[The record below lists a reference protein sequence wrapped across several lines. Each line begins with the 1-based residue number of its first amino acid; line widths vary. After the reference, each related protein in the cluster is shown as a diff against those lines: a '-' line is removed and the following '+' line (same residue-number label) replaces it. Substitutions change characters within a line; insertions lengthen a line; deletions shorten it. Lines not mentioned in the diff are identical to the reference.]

1 MIMKKTFSII
11 AFAILMAGSFAGY
24 AQNIGFGYD
33 NAGNRISR
41 FVIQLKNNAVND
53 TTRLADADLLN
64 GMKIIIKPN
73 PTSGVFSVLI
83 PKTDKEQMIK
93 IYLHDISGKVLFKNE
108 NCTNNTLID
117 ISTRENGMYVLS
129 VIVNN
134 EKRTWK
140 IIKE

>member
-1 MIMKKTFSII
+1 MKHKINLSII
-11 AFAILMAGSFAGY
+11 VAFLLISTGLF

-33 NAGNRISR
+33 AAGNRTSR
-41 FVIQLKNNAVND
+41 FIIRLKNNAVND
-53 TTRLADADLLN
+53 TTRLADEDLLN

-73 PTSGVFSVLI
+73 PTSGVFNVLI
-83 PKTDKEQMIK
+83 PKTDKEQVIK
-93 IYLHDISGKVLFKNE
+93 IYLHDVSGKVLFKNE
-108 NCTNNTLID
+108 NCANNTLID

>member
-1 MIMKKTFSII
+1 MIMKKTISII
-11 AFAILMAGSFAGY
+11 VFTILMSGSITTFAQY
-24 AQNIGFGYD
+24 MEFGYD

-41 FVIQLKNNAVND
+41 FVIHLKDKAVKD

-73 PTSGVFSVLI
+73 PTSGMLNVQI
-83 PKTDKEQMIK
+83 PKTDKKQEIK
-93 IYLHDISGKVLFKNE
+93 IYLLDVSGKVLFKNE

-117 ISTRENGMYVLS
+117 ISTRENGMYILS
-129 VIVNN
+129 VLVNN
-134 EKRTWK
+134 EKRIWK

>member
-1 MIMKKTFSII
+1 MKNSVQFLGLLASLFLFQLTARSQVV
-11 AFAILMAGSFAGY
+11 S
-24 AQNIGFGYD
+24 FGYD
-33 NAGNRISR
+33 DAGNRTSR
-41 FVIQLKNNAVND
+41 FVIRLKNNAVND

-73 PTSGVFSVLI
+73 PTSGVFNVQI
-83 PKTDKEQMIK
+83 PKTDEKQVIK
-93 IYLHDISGKVLFKNE
+93 IYLHDVSGKVLFKNE

-117 ISTRENGMYVLS
+117 ISTRENGMYILS
-129 VIVNN
+129 VMVNN